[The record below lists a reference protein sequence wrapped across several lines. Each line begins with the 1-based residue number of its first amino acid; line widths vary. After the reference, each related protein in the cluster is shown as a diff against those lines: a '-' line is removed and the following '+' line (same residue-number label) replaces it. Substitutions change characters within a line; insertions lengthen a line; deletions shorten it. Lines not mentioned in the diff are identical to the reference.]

1 MADIEQVRLDM
12 NGFEVNS
19 YVVHGSGGD
28 IIVDAGAEP
37 EKILAA
43 VRRPVEAVL
52 ITHGHADHV
61 SALEAVLRETN
72 APLYVHPDDAERTG
86 VEVYEPLDDGQEL
99 RLAGELIRVLHTP
112 GHSPGAVTFV
122 LGDDQI
128 VGDLIM
134 PGSVGRTDIPGASW
148 REIEVS
154 IRKVMELWNAN
165 TRLYPGHGGVIF
177 AAEEVRTNPYLPPV
191 AL

>member
-122 LGDDQI
+122 LGDEQI